1 MDSLEAFLV
10 GRVSINPHRPKPPRR
25 IAFQVALPDLPG
37 NTPTGLHRHFQSTA
51 DLTFRVLHRV
61 FVAHRRCRNIQPAS
75 HRLRLNGLDLGAD

>member
-10 GRVSINPHRPKPPRR
+10 GRVSINPLRPKPPRR

-37 NTPTGLHRHFQSTA
+37 NAPTDLHHHFQSVA
-51 DLTFRVLHRV
+51 NLTFRELHRV
-61 FVAHRRCRNIQPAS
+61 FVAHRRYGNIQPVS